1 MLEHRLILHEIEKL
15 IDQLPYETVRIEV
28 VLPRQTLTLEKDR
41 NRPVGFLGE
50 GN

>member
-1 MLEHRLILHEIEKL
+1 MLEHQQILREIEKL

-41 NRPVGFLGE
+41 NHPVGFLGDK
-50 GN
+50 N